1 MFNTLIDIDRDGNIF
16 LIDKSIALAP
26 KLWAVY
32 KDKNM
37 GSNMVRWIVSVE
49 DYKSIYRQLPMEL
62 REERSM
68 DSIFGEKN
76 GYCTNKKVKEARLEY
91 RKLQYDPLY
100 DQYEAMNEKMF
111 EITKVFRTI
120 KVKEDNIDMINELS
134 VKMEKA
140 AASRQRI
147 QKLIEES
154 GVTQMNLHGKDGDDL
169 SFQEEILEMKNKT
182 KSGD

>member
-1 MFNTLIDIDRDGNIF
+1 MFNTLIDIDKDGNIF

-37 GSNMVRWIVSVE
+37 GSNMIRWIVSVE

-62 REERSM
+62 REERAMNSL
-68 DSIFGEKN
+68 FGEKN

-91 RKLQYDPLY
+91 RNLQYDPLY
-100 DQYEAMNEKMF
+100 DQHEAMNEKMF
-111 EITKVFRTI
+111 EITKVYRSI
-120 KVKEDNIDMINELS
+120 KVKEDNIDMINDMS

-140 AASRQRI
+140 ALSRQKI
-147 QKLIEES
+147 QKMIEES
-154 GVTQMNLHGKDGDDL
+154 GVTNMQIHGKDGDDL
-169 SFQEEILEMKNKT
+169 SFQEEMLMQTQKIKK
-182 KSGD
+182 DD